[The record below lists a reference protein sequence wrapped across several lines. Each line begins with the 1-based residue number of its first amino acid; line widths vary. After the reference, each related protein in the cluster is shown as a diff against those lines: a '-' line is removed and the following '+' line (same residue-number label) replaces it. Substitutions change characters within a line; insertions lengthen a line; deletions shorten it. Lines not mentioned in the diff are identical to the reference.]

1 METKTFTH
9 KVSTT
14 TLDITIEP
22 AAKKGLTNI
31 LINGTKIMNFRT
43 TDKGYRTGRNLMI
56 DSGSIPEDH
65 RKKHGMIEVSGVAYY
80 PLTMTPEAVA
90 KATADLL
97 YGPKVE
103 RAEAK
108 AKAKAEAEAKAKAK
122 AEAETKVTET
132 KPKPKARTR
141 KVTTK
146 AEAVAK

>member
-1 METKTFTH
+1 
-9 KVSTT
+9 
-14 TLDITIEP
+14 
-22 AAKKGLTNI
+22 
-31 LINGTKIMNFRT
+31 
-43 TDKGYRTGRNLMI
+43 MI

-65 RKKHGMIEVSGVAYY
+65 RKKYGMIEVSGVAYY

-108 AKAKAEAEAKAKAK
+108 AAKKAEAEAKAKA
-122 AEAETKVTET
+122 EAETKPTET
-132 KPKPKARTR
+132 KPKSRARTR

-146 AEAVAK
+146 PEAVAK

>member
-14 TLDITIEP
+14 TLQVTIEP

-31 LINGTKIMNFRT
+31 LVNGSKIMNFRT

-65 RKKHGMIEVSGVAYY
+65 RKKYGMIEVSGVAYY
-80 PLTMTPEAVA
+80 PLTMTPETVA
-90 KATADLL
+90 KATVDLL

-108 AKAKAEAEAKAKAK
+108 AAKKAEAEAKAKAEAEAKA
-122 AEAETKVTET
+122 TTE

-141 KVTTK
+141 KV
-146 AEAVAK
+146 AAKPES

>member
-1 METKTFTH
+1 MESKTFTH
-9 KVSTT
+9 KVSAT
-14 TLDITIEP
+14 TLTITLEP

-65 RKKHGMIEVSGVAYY
+65 RKKYGMIDISGVAYY

-90 KATADLL
+90 KATTDLL

-108 AKAKAEAEAKAKAK
+108 AAKKAEAEAKAKA
-122 AEAETKVTET
+122 EAETKAEA

-141 KVTTK
+141 KVATK
-146 AEAVAK
+146 PEAVAK